1 MPELNV
7 LHITVIVVMTVMAVI
22 GTIVGWVLRDH
33 RSRLEKFAVN
43 IMDDVQAAVHDNG
56 SAVEDG
62 PIADSANDMR
72 DKLQV
77 IKGVGPA
84 IEKIFNEMGI
94 FRFQQIAEMSEYD
107 IDRIARCLKGLR
119 SRIYREDWLG
129 QARELR
135 DQNISS

>member
-7 LHITVIVVMTVMAVI
+7 LHITVIAVIAVI
-22 GTIVGWVLRDH
+22 GTIVGWVLRDR

-43 IMDDVQAAVHDNG
+43 TMDDIQAAVRDNE

-62 PIADSANDMR
+62 SIAGPANDMR
-72 DKLQV
+72 DKLQA

-84 IEKIFNEMGI
+84 IEKTLNEMGI

-107 IDRIARCLKGLR
+107 IDRIASSLKGLR

-135 DQNISS
+135 DQNISI

>member
-7 LHITVIVVMTVMAVI
+7 LHITVIAVMAVI
-22 GTIVGWVLRDH
+22 GTIVGWVLRDR

-43 IMDDVQAAVHDNG
+43 IMDDVQAAVCDNG

-72 DKLQV
+72 DKLQA

-84 IEKIFNEMGI
+84 IEKTLNEMGI

-135 DQNISS
+135 DQNISI

>member
-7 LHITVIVVMTVMAVI
+7 LHITVIAVMAVI
-22 GTIVGWVLRDH
+22 GTIVGWVLRDR

-43 IMDDVQAAVHDNG
+43 IMDDVQAAVRDNG

-62 PIADSANDMR
+62 PIADSATDMR
-72 DKLQV
+72 DKLQA

-84 IEKIFNEMGI
+84 IEKTLNEMGI

-135 DQNISS
+135 DQNISI